1 MTDLVETLPDQENI
15 VPFEEIPRY
24 KEANPLGYSD
34 EILAIKQKEVTD
46 FLNIYKNQ
54 SRQLI
59 SDILDLTYKMDDKQW
74 EKFKE
79 DCKNKP
85 PPVEKQKATN
95 E

>member
-1 MTDLVETLPDQENI
+1 MTDLVEILPDQENI

-54 SRQLI
+54 S
-59 SDILDLTYKMDDKQW
+59 
-74 EKFKE
+74 
-79 DCKNKP
+79 
-85 PPVEKQKATN
+85 
-95 E
+95 